1 MPTAFSPNGDGQ
13 NDVFRAQASGTITD
27 YYLVVYNRWGQM
39 VFETTD
45 LNAGWD
51 GMFNGQQQEMGV
63 YVYYARYTFAGDNE
77 DLLRGNVT
85 LLR

>member
-1 MPTAFSPNGDGQ
+1 
-13 NDVFRAQASGTITD
+13 
-27 YYLVVYNRWGQM
+27 
-39 VFETTD
+39 
-45 LNAGWD
+45 
-51 GMFNGQQQEMGV
+51 MFNGQQQEMGV